1 MMSGNYAR
9 NKKTEDGNLDR
20 NELCTLEIE
29 WAPSVSDFINILL
42 HNEYGV
48 KIEPIFDAEGKL
60 IYHRLLVTII
70 GD

>member
-1 MMSGNYAR
+1 MNCAQ
-9 NKKTEDGNLDR
+9 NKKMEDGNLDR

-29 WAPSVSDFINILL
+29 WLPSVSDFINILL

-60 IYHRLLVTII
+60 MHSHLLVTIT